1 VVSNDRELLIS
12 DEERTRALTDAI
24 FADQLFDSLLPVRYR
39 CVSNTQWTSAQVAE
53 QIALLLESI
62 KPTEEAGADLVATPA
77 SPLTFIDI
85 GSGVGKLC
93 ILLALRMSRSNLKFF
108 GIEQRKNLVKI
119 SEKIRAANNLDNV
132 HFAHRNMMELAWEKF
147 DIYYLYNPF
156 QEHVVEAGGSQ
167 IDHEIDFDRS
177 FYTHYITEVYRQ
189 LSWADKGKRL
199 ITFHGYG
206 EMVPDSWTLRA
217 SQIIEKGSLCLW
229 EKTK

>member
-1 VVSNDRELLIS
+1 MLSNDRELLIS
-12 DEERTRALTDAI
+12 DEERSRALADAA

-39 CVSNTQWTSAQVAE
+39 CVSNTQWTSAKVVE
-53 QIALLLESI
+53 KIGILLESI
-62 KPTEEAGADLVATPA
+62 TPTDGTADDSAAPSSA
-77 SPLTFIDI
+77 PLTFIDI

-93 ILLALRMSRSNLKFF
+93 ILLALRMMQTKMKFF

-119 SEKIRAANNLDNV
+119 SEKIRAANKLDNV
-132 HFAHRNMMELAWEKF
+132 HFAHRNMMELSWEKF

-156 QEHVVEAGGSQ
+156 QEHVTQAGGSQ

>member
-1 VVSNDRELLIS
+1 VVSSEAELLIPP
-12 DEERTRALTDAI
+12 DERERAVTDAA

-39 CVSNTQWTSAQVAE
+39 CVSNTQWTSARVVE
-53 QIALLLESI
+53 QIAVLLGSI
-62 KPTEEAGADLVATPA
+62 KLAGEAA
-77 SPLTFIDI
+77 PLTFIDI

-93 ILLALRMSRSNLKFF
+93 ILLALRMPQTKMKFF

-119 SEKIRAANNLDNV
+119 SEKIRAANKLDNV
-132 HFAHRNMMELAWEKF
+132 HFAHRNMMELSWEKF

-156 QEHVVEAGGSQ
+156 QEHIVEAGGSQ
-167 IDHEIDFDRS
+167 VDHEIDFDRS

-206 EMVPDSWTLRA
+206 EMVPDSWTLRS